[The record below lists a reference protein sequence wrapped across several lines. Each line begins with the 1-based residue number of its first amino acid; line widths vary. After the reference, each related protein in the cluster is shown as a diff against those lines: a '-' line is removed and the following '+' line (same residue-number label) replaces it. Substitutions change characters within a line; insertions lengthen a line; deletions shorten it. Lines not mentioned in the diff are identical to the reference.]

1 MLGAYSACEE
11 TQSKLVCM
19 NGRDSGQCHAGPPS
33 ERAEQVSPPLLGRTA
48 LVTGASRGI
57 GASVARQ
64 LGQLGVDVAINYRS
78 KRPKAQVVADDLIAM
93 GRKPLLIEAD
103 ITKAE
108 DLTTTFDQI
117 EAAWGRLDFL
127 VLNASGGLEQDKAA
141 DYAMQLNLTAQVN
154 LVRSASRL
162 MERGSRIVFVT
173 SHLAH
178 FHGTGPGYV
187 RYEPVA
193 ASKKAGENALR
204 AMIPELSDRGI
215 RLLIVS
221 GDLIEGTITPKLLE
235 RQSRGLIEKRR
246 QAVGSLPS
254 VEEFAA
260 AIVLAGT
267 SDSYSS
273 GDTIYVGSTDWS

>member
-1 MLGAYSACEE
+1 
-11 TQSKLVCM
+11 M
-19 NGRDSGQCHAGPPS
+19 NGRDSAQCNACPPS
-33 ERAEQVSPPLLGRTA
+33 ERAETASPPLLGRTA

-64 LGQLGVDVAINYRS
+64 LGQLGADVAINYRS
-78 KRPKAQVVADDLIAM
+78 KRPKAQAVADDLIAM

-154 LVRSASRL
+154 LVRSALRL
-162 MERGSRIVFVT
+162 MESGSRIAFVT

-178 FHGTGPGYV
+178 FHGTGPGYDS
-187 RYEPVA
+187 YEPVA

-204 AMIPELSDRGI
+204 AMIPELSGRGI
-215 RLLIVS
+215 RLVIVS

-260 AIVLAGT
+260 AIVQAGI
-267 SDSYSS
+267 SESYSS

>member
-1 MLGAYSACEE
+1 
-11 TQSKLVCM
+11 M
-19 NGRDSGQCHAGPPS
+19 NGRNSPQGDACPTS
-33 ERAEQVSPPLLGRTA
+33 ERAGTACSPLLGKTA

-64 LGQLGVDVAINYRS
+64 LGQLGVDVAVNYRS
-78 KRPKAQVVADDLIAM
+78 KRLKAQAVADELIAM

-108 DLTTTFDQI
+108 DIATIVDQI
-117 EAAWGRLDFL
+117 EAAWRRLDL
-127 VLNASGGLEQDKAA
+127 LILNASGGLEQEKAA
-141 DYAMQLNLTAQVN
+141 DYAMH
-154 LVRSASRL
+154 LVTSALRL
-162 MERGSRIVFVT
+162 MERGSRIVFVP

-178 FHGTGPGYV
+178 FHGTGPGYAS
-187 RYEPVA
+187 YEPVA

-204 AMIPELSDRGI
+204 AMIPELSGRGI
-215 RLLIVS
+215 RLIIVS

-260 AIVLAGT
+260 AVVQAGVNE
-267 SDSYSS
+267 SYSS

>member
-1 MLGAYSACEE
+1 MECPRGRHP
-11 TQSKLVCM
+11 SKLVRM
-19 NGRDSGQCHAGPPS
+19 NGRDSAQFNARPNP
-33 ERAEQVSPPLLGRTA
+33 ERAEAASSPLLGSTA

-64 LGQLGVDVAINYRS
+64 LGQLGADVAINYRS
-78 KRPKAQVVADDLIAM
+78 KRPKAQAVADELIAM

-108 DLTTTFDQI
+108 DIAGIIGQI
-117 EAAWGRLDFL
+117 EAAWRQLDL
-127 VLNASGGLEQDKAA
+127 LILNASGGLEQDKAA

-154 LVRSASRL
+154 LVTNALRL

-178 FHGTGPGYV
+178 FHGTGPGYAS
-187 RYEPVA
+187 YEPVA
-193 ASKKAGENALR
+193 ASKKAGENAIR
-204 AMIPELSDRGI
+204 AMIPELYDRGI
-215 RLLIVS
+215 RLVIVS

-260 AIVLAGT
+260 AIVQAGMGE
-267 SDSYSS
+267 SYSS

>member
-1 MLGAYSACEE
+1 
-11 TQSKLVCM
+11 M
-19 NGRDSGQCHAGPPS
+19 NGRDSSQGNACPTP
-33 ERAEQVSPPLLGRTA
+33 EPAETASSPLLGKTA

-64 LGQLGVDVAINYRS
+64 LGQLGADVAINYRS
-78 KRPKAQVVADDLIAM
+78 KRPKAQAVADELIAM

-108 DLTTTFDQI
+108 DIAAIIGQI
-117 EAAWGRLDFL
+117 EAAWRRLDL
-127 VLNASGGLEQDKAA
+127 LILNASGGLEQDKTA

-154 LVRSASRL
+154 LVTNALRL

-178 FHGTGPGYV
+178 FHGTGPGYAS
-187 RYEPVA
+187 YEPVA
-193 ASKKAGENALR
+193 ASKKAGENAIR
-204 AMIPELSDRGI
+204 AMIPELFDRSI
-215 RLLIVS
+215 RLVVVS

-260 AIVLAGT
+260 AIVQAGM
-267 SDSYSS
+267 SESYSS
-273 GDTIYVGSTDWS
+273 GDTIYIGSTDWS